1 MVKLF
6 GTMKEV
12 KGLLDSDIMIRKMEE
27 EDKDQVITAMRRSF
41 SVIARC
47 FFSFSPNVLVGERN
61 GEILGAVVLKTFKI
75 SANTK
80 GGLIAW
86 IFTVPEARGLGLGQ
100 ALTEAGIEFFESV
113 GCQEIFAAVE
123 GYNSSSR
130 KLFASRGFGIIS
142 PGRQFS
148 RYGLKTLRLWLQ
160 TFHLVDVGHFL
171 WMKPAPVK
179 KDNPTLQLGGT
190 IIVTSLIWLLIL
202 WRTSGKL
209 NPLSWLAFSLA
220 TIVLF
225 GIRYLGMW
233 LAGKHQGLQVR
244 YRAWESGFPVSIIVA
259 LLMGGPYL
267 VPGGLYPLGNDWRY
281 RDLFPQLSMMSL
293 SGILSLLMMTTLTAI
308 SLNYNLIPRELTIW
322 FNALLNVGLPLLFF
336 DTCLPFFPFSCF
348 NGRRVW
354 EWNKLV
360 WLILSLVVVSM
371 LYFFV

>member
-41 SVIARC
+41 SVIARW

-75 SANTK
+75 SANTR

-100 ALTEAGIEFFESV
+100 ALTEAGIEFFENA

-142 PGRQFS
+142 PGQQFS

-171 WMKPAPVK
+171 WRKPAPVK

-190 IIVTSLIWLLIL
+190 IIATSLIWLLVL

-209 NPLSWLAFSLA
+209 NPLSSIAFSLA

-233 LAGKHQGLQVR
+233 LTGKQQGLQVR
-244 YRAWESGFPVSIIVA
+244 YRAWESGFPISIVVA
-259 LLMGGPYL
+259 LFLGGSYL

-281 RDLFPQLSMMSL
+281 RDFFPQLFLMSL
-293 SGILSLLMMTTLTAI
+293 SGIFSVLMMTILTAI

-322 FNALLNVGLPLLFF
+322 FNAILKVGLTLLFF

-360 WLILSLVVVSM
+360 WLILSIVVVSL
-371 LYFFV
+371 LYFFG